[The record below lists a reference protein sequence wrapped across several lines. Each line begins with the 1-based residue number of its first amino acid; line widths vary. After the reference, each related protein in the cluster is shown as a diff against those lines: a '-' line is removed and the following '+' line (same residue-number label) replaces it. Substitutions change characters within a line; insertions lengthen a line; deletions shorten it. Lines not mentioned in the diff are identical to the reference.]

1 MCVKN
6 LPMIAIWTRTAGNR
20 THDLQ
25 LASSMPP
32 GCTIWLRGHYKWLSY
47 YADRLHWRSVALTK
61 YKLSP
66 NLDFHPHNS
75 FSLETLKRPHFVVAV
90 DITSKRSLAA
100 AILFY
105 CTRYQY
111 LPIRIPRFPLS
122 VHYSH
127 YPYPQLLRSLTPGL
141 TPIFSKKFAVIWTL
155 FLPRTDNTT
164 AYYFIVSSE
173 HIFLCFLVLF
183 SGDQHSCRHRP
194 YDASVRCS
202 FPLPNYTA
210 WWQQHMGVNNLP
222 TVLTQQR

>member
-47 YADRLHWRSVALTK
+47 YAYRLHWRSVALTK

-90 DITSKRSLAA
+90 DNYEQTVPRGSNSILLYAVSVSSYTHSSLSSVCSLLSLS
-100 AILFY
+100 ISTTPSLFNSRLNTY
-105 CTRYQY
+105 
-111 LPIRIPRFPLS
+111 F
-122 VHYSH
+122 
-127 YPYPQLLRSLTPGL
+127 
-141 TPIFSKKFAVIWTL
+141 FKKIAVIWTL

-210 WWQQHMGVNNLP
+210 WWQKHMGVNNLP

>member
-141 TPIFSKKFAVIWTL
+141 TPIFSKKK
-155 FLPRTDNTT
+155 
-164 AYYFIVSSE
+164 
-173 HIFLCFLVLF
+173 
-183 SGDQHSCRHRP
+183 CRHMDTVSPQDRQHHGLLF
-194 YDASVRCS
+194 YRFFWAYLSLFFS
-202 FPLPNYTA
+202 FVFRWSA
-210 WWQQHMGVNNLP
+210 
-222 TVLTQQR
+222 

>member
-47 YADRLHWRSVALTK
+47 YAYRLHWRSVALTK

-105 CTRYQY
+105 
-111 LPIRIPRFPLS
+111 S
-122 VHYSH
+122 AS
-127 YPYPQLLRSLTPGL
+127 
-141 TPIFSKKFAVIWTL
+141 
-155 FLPRTDNTT
+155 
-164 AYYFIVSSE
+164 VSSYT
-173 HIFLCFLVLF
+173 HSSLSSVCSLLSLSISTTPSLF
-183 SGDQHSCRHRP
+183 NSRLNT
-194 YDASVRCS
+194 Y
-202 FPLPNYTA
+202 FFKK
-210 WWQQHMGVNNLP
+210 NLP
-222 TVLTQQR
+222 SYGHCFSPGPTTPRRIILSFLLSISFFVF

>member
-1 MCVKN
+1 M
-6 LPMIAIWTRTAGNR
+6 
-20 THDLQ
+20 
-25 LASSMPP
+25 
-32 GCTIWLRGHYKWLSY
+32 SY

-75 FSLETLKRPHFVVAV
+75 FSLETLKQPHFVVAV

-210 WWQQHMGVNNLP
+210 W
-222 TVLTQQR
+222 